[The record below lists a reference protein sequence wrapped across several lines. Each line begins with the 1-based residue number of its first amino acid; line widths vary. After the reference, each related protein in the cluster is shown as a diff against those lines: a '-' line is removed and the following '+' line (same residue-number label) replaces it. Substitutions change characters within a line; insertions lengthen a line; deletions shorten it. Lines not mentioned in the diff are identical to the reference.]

1 MKNPIHKSI
10 RAVALLL
17 LSFATMA
24 SAIEVNL
31 QTDDETG
38 EKYVNMPVSGTDN
51 LTITADDIA
60 NGITSFKV
68 YDDGGKNGDFS
79 TDANGTLV
87 LTAPAGDVFMVAGNL
102 DAQYTEMTV
111 YDGGVS
117 AAKLLNLSQPIGNI
131 ELVGSGN
138 VMTILLKARSNMTSR
153 WKSGID
159 LTVTVCSPKS
169 ISVSASAENGSL
181 ESDKTSAI
189 AGETVT
195 LTGTPAS
202 GYLLAG
208 LNMVDDENASVG
220 TFVDVDWWSSTA
232 TNTATMKMP
241 NKNVSLTPVFT
252 NVLTAEG
259 GLYINMPRTGTKEVS
274 VPAGVTSFK
283 VYDDGGSNKDY
294 SYVTNGSLVLKAPV
308 GYVFSQV
315 EGMLSTHRYSYLS
328 IYRDEAKTEAIL
340 SNATANADGAIVNP
354 KSVGPLSCS
363 DNVLVIDFRSDG
375 YVGYPGFELTVTLV
389 QVPDNREVSVV
400 TAENGSVTA
409 DKTTGIAMDEV
420 VTLNVFPDPDYELT
434 SMHIK
439 DCEGREVQYTGGFYS
454 NNILTFEMPYCD
466 VTVTPVFEKGLP
478 FVKMPVSKYG
488 TVAYDTLSIPA
499 GTKSF
504 KLYDNG
510 SKDENYR
517 DLSGLLVLA
526 APEGFVF
533 EVKGNIATARYDK
546 LTIYDGNTKA
556 AKLMNAQSGVVSD
569 IAIVGSNDTIT
580 FSFDVYDDE
589 NVDAGLDLTVSLVD
603 VTEQRRINI
612 SEAAGGSVE
621 SNVAEAVFNT
631 VVTLT
636 LTPSEGFYLKS
647 LTIEDE
653 FGKNVPVNLISSF
666 DNTVSFVMPASAV
679 EVTPEWTDN
688 LTADGG
694 LFMLMP
700 KAGTAEVSIPNDVAS
715 FKLYDDGGKD
725 GDFSTDAD
733 GTLVLTA
740 PAGDVFMVAGNLD
753 AQYTEMTVYDG
764 GVSAAKLLN
773 LSQPIGNIELVG
785 SGNVM
790 TILLKARSTMTSRWK
805 SGIDLTV
812 TVCSPKNISVS
823 ASAENGSV
831 VSDKTSA
838 IAGET
843 VTLTGTPA
851 SGYLLAGFN
860 MVDDENASVG
870 TFVDVDWW
878 SSTAKN
884 TATMK
889 MPNKNVS
896 LTPVFTN
903 VLTAE
908 GGLYINMPRTGT
920 KEVSVPAGVTS
931 FKVYDDGGI
940 NGDYNYVTKG
950 NLILRAPSGY
960 MFRQVEGVLRT
971 HRYSYLSIY
980 HDEAKTEAI
989 LSNATANADGAIV
1002 NSKSVGPLSCSDNV
1016 LVIDFRSDGY
1026 VGYPGFELMISMVEA
1041 PDKHSVTIADV
1052 DHGSVTAS
1060 KNTEISVG
1068 ETVVL
1073 TANPDEGYFLSGVNV
1088 EGCEGRTVKTSGGWY
1103 SGNKAFFAMPYCDVT
1118 VTPVFEEGTPFINM
1132 PVTGTVSVE
1141 VSSNVA
1147 PFNVYDDGG
1156 ANGDYS
1162 NKVDARLQLTAPA
1175 GYVFQISG
1183 TAATEAVYDKL
1194 TIYDGVDG
1202 SENPLMNARSGSID
1216 LDGANALTSSGN
1228 IVTIKFTS
1236 DGSTV
1241 KSGLDLTINMIDQ
1254 RTVKIASVDG
1264 GTMTADNVIANAGET
1279 VTLTATPASGYV
1291 LSGVTVV
1298 DADGIPVEVVG
1309 GKWYSGNQAKF
1320 AMPEK
1325 PVTVTPVFTDDLEH
1339 LSVNMRLTTN
1349 IDNAKVVIPEGVTS
1363 FKVYDDGGKDGN
1375 YTAGAISALSIG
1387 APEGAILQMSGSL
1400 VTDGGDYFVVLD
1412 GVEAMKF
1419 LVDVEKTVA
1428 GEPVSFSV
1436 SSDTLILFSRNDA
1449 SGTDVGLD
1457 VTVMVVDPSVPH
1469 KVTPVVVAGGVVA
1482 TDKLT
1487 ALPGEVVTLTA
1498 EPGDG
1503 YLLAGFEVEDAVG
1516 NSYVV
1521 RGGDFAS
1528 NTGTFEM
1535 PAVDVTVKPL
1545 FTNDKSGLF
1554 VTMPASGQKTVVIP
1568 EGVTSFKVYDDGGK
1582 DGYTG
1587 SIGIGELV
1595 LTPAE
1600 GTAFQ
1605 ISGVAY
1611 LNAEWTRGV
1620 DSMAIARISDGKA
1633 MWVSNS
1639 GVRGQVFNV
1648 SELFVA
1654 GGVRFYMDADDGRR
1668 IPLQGIDFTVEVVD
1682 ATTKHNVNV
1691 ADVTGGSMDSDKD
1704 EAAAGETVTLAAT
1717 SNNGFI
1723 LSSVR
1728 VDGEN
1733 GEPVSVDGGTWY
1745 SNNAA
1750 SFDMPTNGVTV
1761 TPEFTDDW
1769 SAEGG
1774 LYIQMPKYGITNV
1787 DIPEGVTSFKIYDD
1801 GGKDGGYYEYTQNE
1815 LLLTAPEGYVMR
1827 LTGTMVADGYA
1838 YLRITDGT
1846 IFDDYGLI
1854 ATGGKISPL
1863 DVGTLFTSGNTMF
1876 ISFKAR
1882 SSDSYD
1888 GLDLKVE
1895 VVKASVIAYATVNG
1909 KNAAVINGNFLGTE
1923 TVEITSETSVD
1934 TVIFQRKFSTSG
1946 YSTIVL
1952 PFDVNVKNLQGVN
1965 AVIEFNGMTEDS
1977 DGKDAVAMMYVWCSS
1992 EVQAALKSAAE
2003 QTDNPEKYEHCNDA
2017 SYSTGLLTAYK
2028 PYMIQMKSSNL
2039 SFNLKNVGATI
2050 KPTPTNVEATAE
2062 GCDWVFRGSLQKHV
2076 WTKED
2081 KDMGKIWGFAA
2092 ENQGEDFKIGHFYQF
2107 GPGAWI
2113 RPLRA
2118 YLYNPNGTLPTK
2130 KSQSA
2135 PIPKNV
2141 SLGDVASIDRD
2152 LPETLDVVIVSRG
2165 ENGGEHTT
2173 VIGHIN
2179 ARTGEFRLNR
2189 GTRTFDLKG
2198 RSVGKPQAKG
2208 IYLRK

>member
-1 MKNPIHKSI
+1 MKNSIHKLVG
-10 RAVALLL
+10 AAALLL
-17 LSFATMA
+17 LSLATMA
-24 SAIEVNL
+24 GAADVEL
-31 QTDDETG
+31 QTDAEMG
-38 EKYVNMPVSGTDN
+38 EKYVNMPKTDTNVVS
-51 LTITADDIA
+51 ITAEDIA

-68 YDDGGKNGDFS
+68 YDDGGKNGNFS
-79 TDANGTLV
+79 RWAKGYLQLKVPEGYVLQASGTLITFGQDF
-87 LTAPAGDVFMVAGNL
+87 LTI
-102 DAQYTEMTV
+102 
-111 YDGGVS
+111 YDGTVDSPELITGVKTRRTNS
-117 AAKLLNLSQPIGNI
+117 YNGYNYGNDAYDI
-131 ELVGSGN
+131 DILTSSGN
-138 VMTILLKARSNMTSR
+138 MITLLFVSMGGGDND
-153 WKSGID
+153 GLD
-159 LTVTVCSPKS
+159 LTVTIVDATTESSVSLNEVIGGSVTSSVASATAGSTVTLTAEPKGDSLLLGVEVKDTNGNPVFVNWEGAFDNTITFNMPNSDVSVTPVFTDNLSAEGGLFVNIPATGSRNVTIPAGMTSIKVYDCGGEGGGYGRLADGSLTLTPPEGHMLQVVGTMYVSNGYDNLYLYDENTLGKTIKGNTGDIGFFAASDAMKFHLKALSDKRNTGTPDGLDLTVMVVSASDVWTIGVNSVVGGSVTPSVSEAVYNTPVTLTITPDLGYMLKS
-169 ISVSASAENGSL
+169 ISVTDADYRAVPVAWNGPF
-181 ESDKTSAI
+181 E
-189 AGETVT
+189 
-195 LTGTPAS
+195 
-202 GYLLAG
+202 
-208 LNMVDDENASVG
+208 
-220 TFVDVDWWSSTA
+220 
-232 TNTATMKMP
+232 NTASFTMPFANMTVK
-241 NKNVSLTPVFT
+241 PVFT
-252 NVLTAEG
+252 NTLTAANG
-259 GLYINMPRTGTKEVS
+259 IYVNMPATGTKTINIPVQM
-274 VPAGVTSFK
+274 TSLK
-283 VYDDGGSNKDY
+283 VYGDGGKSKNYSMNADGYLELIAPKGYFMQVTGKIETEADNDVLTIYDGGSDGTVLFEG
-294 SYVTNGSLVLKAPV
+294 SSPSNGDDLDV
-308 GYVFSQV
+308 GIV
-315 EGMLSTHRYSYLS
+315 ET
-328 IYRDEAKTEAIL
+328 
-340 SNATANADGAIVNP
+340 
-354 KSVGPLSCS
+354 S
-363 DNVLVIDFRSDG
+363 DNKLTIHMSSDKWTSFYG
-375 YVGYPGFELTVTLV
+375 PELTVTLDRLPPKV
-389 QVPDNREVSVV
+389 KINSV
-400 TAENGSVTA
+400 
-409 DKTTGIAMDEV
+409 
-420 VTLNVFPDPDYELT
+420 
-434 SMHIK
+434 
-439 DCEGREVQYTGGFYS
+439 
-454 NNILTFEMPYCD
+454 
-466 VTVTPVFEKGLP
+466 
-478 FVKMPVSKYG
+478 
-488 TVAYDTLSIPA
+488 
-499 GTKSF
+499 
-504 KLYDNG
+504 
-510 SKDENYR
+510 
-517 DLSGLLVLA
+517 
-526 APEGFVF
+526 
-533 EVKGNIATARYDK
+533 
-546 LTIYDGNTKA
+546 
-556 AKLMNAQSGVVSD
+556 
-569 IAIVGSNDTIT
+569 
-580 FSFDVYDDE
+580 
-589 NVDAGLDLTVSLVD
+589 
-603 VTEQRRINI
+603 
-612 SEAAGGSVE
+612 AGGDV
-621 SNVAEAVFNT
+621 VADDYYA
-631 VVTLT
+631 
-636 LTPSEGFYLKS
+636 
-647 LTIEDE
+647 
-653 FGKNVPVNLISSF
+653 
-666 DNTVSFVMPASAV
+666 AA
-679 EVTPEWTDN
+679 
-688 LTADGG
+688 AD
-694 LFMLMP
+694 
-700 KAGTAEVSIPNDVAS
+700 
-715 FKLYDDGGKD
+715 
-725 GDFSTDAD
+725 
-733 GTLVLTA
+733 
-740 PAGDVFMVAGNLD
+740 
-753 AQYTEMTVYDG
+753 
-764 GVSAAKLLN
+764 
-773 LSQPIGNIELVG
+773 
-785 SGNVM
+785 
-790 TILLKARSTMTSRWK
+790 
-805 SGIDLTV
+805 
-812 TVCSPKNISVS
+812 
-823 ASAENGSV
+823 
-831 VSDKTSA
+831 
-838 IAGET
+838 
-843 VTLTGTPA
+843 
-851 SGYLLAGFN
+851 
-860 MVDDENASVG
+860 
-870 TFVDVDWW
+870 
-878 SSTAKN
+878 
-884 TATMK
+884 
-889 MPNKNVS
+889 
-896 LTPVFTN
+896 
-903 VLTAE
+903 
-908 GGLYINMPRTGT
+908 
-920 KEVSVPAGVTS
+920 
-931 FKVYDDGGI
+931 
-940 NGDYNYVTKG
+940 
-950 NLILRAPSGY
+950 
-960 MFRQVEGVLRT
+960 
-971 HRYSYLSIY
+971 
-980 HDEAKTEAI
+980 
-989 LSNATANADGAIV
+989 
-1002 NSKSVGPLSCSDNV
+1002 
-1016 LVIDFRSDGY
+1016 
-1026 VGYPGFELMISMVEA
+1026 
-1041 PDKHSVTIADV
+1041 
-1052 DHGSVTAS
+1052 
-1060 KNTEISVG
+1060 
-1068 ETVVL
+1068 
-1073 TANPDEGYFLSGVNV
+1073 
-1088 EGCEGRTVKTSGGWY
+1088 
-1103 SGNKAFFAMPYCDVT
+1103 
-1118 VTPVFEEGTPFINM
+1118 
-1132 PVTGTVSVE
+1132 
-1141 VSSNVA
+1141 
-1147 PFNVYDDGG
+1147 
-1156 ANGDYS
+1156 
-1162 NKVDARLQLTAPA
+1162 
-1175 GYVFQISG
+1175 
-1183 TAATEAVYDKL
+1183 
-1194 TIYDGVDG
+1194 
-1202 SENPLMNARSGSID
+1202 
-1216 LDGANALTSSGN
+1216 
-1228 IVTIKFTS
+1228 
-1236 DGSTV
+1236 
-1241 KSGLDLTINMIDQ
+1241 
-1254 RTVKIASVDG
+1254 
-1264 GTMTADNVIANAGET
+1264 T

-1298 DADGIPVEVVG
+1298 DDDGTPVEVVG

-1412 GVEAMKF
+1412 GFEAMKF

-1620 DSMAIARISDGKA
+1620 DSMAIARVSDGKP

-1648 SELFVA
+1648 SELLVA
-1654 GGVRFYMDADDGRR
+1654 GGVRFYMNASDDRR

-1682 ATTKHNVNV
+1682 ATTKHGVNV
-1691 ADVTGGSMDSDKD
+1691 ANVTGGSMDSDKD

-1717 SNNGFI
+1717 PNNGFI
-1723 LSSVR
+1723 LSSVQ

-1750 SFDMPTNGVTV
+1750 SFDMPANGVTV
-1761 TPEFTDDW
+1761 TPEFTNDW

-1774 LYIQMPKYGITNV
+1774 LYIQMPKYGFTNV
-1787 DIPEGVTSFKIYDD
+1787 FIPEGVTSFKIYDD
-1801 GGKDGGYYEYTQNE
+1801 GGKDGDYYEKTQNE
-1815 LLLTAPEGYVMR
+1815 LLLTAPEGYVLR
-1827 LTGTMVADGYA
+1827 LTGTMIADGNA

-1846 IFDDYGLI
+1846 TFNDYGLI
-1854 ATGGKISPL
+1854 ATGGKISAL

-1876 ISFKAR
+1876 ISFKAH
-1882 SSDSYD
+1882 SEGSHE

-1895 VVKASVIAYATVNG
+1895 VVKSSVIAYATVNG
-1909 KNAAVINGNFLGTE
+1909 KSAAVINGNFLGTE

-1946 YSTIVL
+1946 FSTIML

-2017 SYSTGLLTAYK
+2017 GYSTGLLTAYK
-2028 PYMIQMKSSNL
+2028 PYMVQMKSSNL

-2076 WTKED
+2076 WTKDE